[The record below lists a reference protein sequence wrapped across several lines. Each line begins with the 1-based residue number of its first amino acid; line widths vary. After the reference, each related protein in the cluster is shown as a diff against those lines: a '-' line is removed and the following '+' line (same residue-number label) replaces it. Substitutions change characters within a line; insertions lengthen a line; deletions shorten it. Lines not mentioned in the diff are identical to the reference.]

1 MPLFSNRNQGLIEAI
16 GRSQAMIH
24 FRPDG
29 TILDANENF
38 LSLMGYSLGE
48 ITNKHHRMFVDEE
61 YAASPAYRAFWQDLA
76 RGEYK
81 SDEFMRV
88 TKAGAEIWIQATYN
102 PVLDSKGH
110 VCRIVKMATDIT
122 DAKLK
127 SLESQGQLTAIHRS
141 QAVIHFDLKG
151 NILEANDNFLKAVGY
166 TLDQVKG
173 KHHSIFVASD
183 ERETPDY
190 KAFWRQ
196 LGAGRFMAGEF
207 KRITRDGEEIWIHAT
222 YNPIL
227 DAAGRPFKVVKFA
240 SDITAEKRKNAE
252 HEGLIAAI
260 GRSQAVIS
268 FSKDGIILDAND
280 NFLAAVGYRLDEIR
294 GKHHRMF
301 VEEKYAHSEQ
311 YAEFW
316 QTLAGGKHL
325 SAIYQRFNKA
335 GQPIWL
341 QANYNPIFD
350 ASGNIMKVT
359 KFATDI
365 TQNMTARQAAI
376 EAAEETL
383 NTVGQTADS
392 AQHVNSSAQGIS
404 QGMEKARV
412 AVEAMH
418 GRSEIAE
425 RSTEKLRLA
434 AASMD
439 GVVQLISKVAD
450 QINLLSLNATIEA
463 ARAGE
468 AGRGFAVVANE
479 VKTLANQTS
488 QATTRIFSEIAEMQ
502 SVAGSVDEALKAI
515 RSSISDVQDLVL
527 STTNATE
534 EQCVSTDEINVR
546 LQSASSSVASVCD
559 SLDKWVIGMENR
571 RRDERTR
578 VHRDCMVG
586 GVDGQKIRASLRD
599 ISGSGARIY
608 VADPAAIPD
617 QIILELDDRST
628 KRGTVVRRNGRELGI
643 EFRSEA
649 AAFAA

>member
-1 MPLFSNRNQGLIEAI
+1 MSLFSSKNSDLIEAL
-16 GRSQAMIH
+16 GRSQAIIQ

-29 TILDANENF
+29 TILEANENF
-38 LSLMGYSLGE
+38 LAVMGYTLGE
-48 ITNKHHRMFVDEE
+48 IQNKHHRMFVDAAYAKSSE
-61 YAASPAYRAFWQDLA
+61 YQSFWKELA
-76 RGEYK
+76 RGEFK

-88 TKAGAEIWIQATYN
+88 TKSGAEVWIQATYN
-102 PVLDSKGH
+102 PLLDSKGKIY
-110 VCRIVKMATDIT
+110 RIVKIATDIT
-122 DAKLK
+122 EAKLK
-127 SLESQGQLTAIHRS
+127 SLESQGQLAAIHRS

-166 TLDQVKG
+166 KLDEIKG
-173 KHHSIFVASD
+173 KHHSIFVAPND
-183 ERETPDY
+183 RETQEY

-196 LGAGRFMAGEF
+196 LGAGHFMAGDF
-207 KRITRDGEEIWIHAT
+207 KRITKAGAEIWIHAT

-252 HEGLIAAI
+252 HEGLITAI

-268 FSKDGIILDAND
+268 FTKDGIILDANE
-280 NFLAAVGYRLDEIR
+280 NFLEVSGYNLDEIK

-301 VEEKYAHSEQ
+301 VEEKYGQSEQ
-311 YAEFW
+311 YAAFW
-316 QTLAGGKHL
+316 QTLAEGNHL

-341 QANYNPIFD
+341 QASYNPIFD

-365 TQNMTARQAAI
+365 TQNMIARQAAI
-376 EAAEETL
+376 EAAEATL
-383 NTVGQTADS
+383 STVGQSVHS

-404 QGMEKARV
+404 QGMEKARS

-418 GRSEIAE
+418 GRSEVAE
-425 RSTEKLRLA
+425 QSTEKLRLA

-463 ARAGE
+463 ARAGD

-479 VKTLANQTS
+479 VKMLANQTS
-488 QATTRIFSEIAEMQ
+488 QATTQIFSEIAAMQ

-515 RSSISDVQDLVL
+515 RSSISEVQDLVL

-534 EQCVSTDEINVR
+534 EQCVSTDEISVR
-546 LQSASSSVASVCD
+546 LQSASASVASVCE

-571 RRDERTR
+571 RRDERKR
-578 VHRDCMVG
+578 VHRDCLIG
-586 GVDGQKIRASLRD
+586 GIDGKKIRGSLRD
-599 ISGSGARIY
+599 ISESGARIY
-608 VADPAAIPD
+608 VADPSSIPD
-617 QIILELDDRST
+617 QVVVELEDRST

-643 EFRSEA
+643 EFRSA

>member
-1 MPLFSNRNQGLIEAI
+1 M
-16 GRSQAMIH
+16 
-24 FRPDG
+24 
-29 TILDANENF
+29 
-38 LSLMGYSLGE
+38 
-48 ITNKHHRMFVDEE
+48 
-61 YAASPAYRAFWQDLA
+61 
-76 RGEYK
+76 
-81 SDEFMRV
+81 
-88 TKAGAEIWIQATYN
+88 
-102 PVLDSKGH
+102 
-110 VCRIVKMATDIT
+110 
-122 DAKLK
+122 
-127 SLESQGQLTAIHRS
+127 
-141 QAVIHFDLKG
+141 
-151 NILEANDNFLKAVGY
+151 
-166 TLDQVKG
+166 
-173 KHHSIFVASD
+173 
-183 ERETPDY
+183 
-190 KAFWRQ
+190 
-196 LGAGRFMAGEF
+196 
-207 KRITRDGEEIWIHAT
+207 
-222 YNPIL
+222 
-227 DAAGRPFKVVKFA
+227 KFA

-383 NTVGQTADS
+383 NTVGQTAHS

-439 GVVQLISKVAD
+439 GVVQLISKSRTRSTCCPSTRPSRLPAP
-450 QINLLSLNATIEA
+450 ARPA
-463 ARAGE
+463 A
-468 AGRGFAVVANE
+468 
-479 VKTLANQTS
+479 
-488 QATTRIFSEIAEMQ
+488 
-502 SVAGSVDEALKAI
+502 AL
-515 RSSISDVQDLVL
+515 RSSPTRSRRWR
-527 STTNATE
+527 T
-534 EQCVSTDEINVR
+534 R
-546 LQSASSSVASVCD
+546 P
-559 SLDKWVIGMENR
+559 R
-571 RRDERTR
+571 RRRRGSSPRSPRCSRSPAPSTR
-578 VHRDCMVG
+578 R
-586 GVDGQKIRASLRD
+586 
-599 ISGSGARIY
+599 
-608 VADPAAIPD
+608 
-617 QIILELDDRST
+617 
-628 KRGTVVRRNGRELGI
+628 
-643 EFRSEA
+643 
-649 AAFAA
+649 

>member
-1 MPLFSNRNQGLIEAI
+1 MPLFPSKNRDLIEAL

-24 FRPDG
+24 FMPDG
-29 TILDANENF
+29 TILEANENF
-38 LSLMGYSLGE
+38 LSVMGYSLEE
-48 ITNKHHRMFVDEE
+48 IEKKHHRMFLDPA
-61 YAASPAYRAFWQDLA
+61 YAASEAYRSFWKDLA
-76 RGEYK
+76 RGEFK
-81 SDEFMRV
+81 SGEFMRV
-88 TKAGAEIWIQATYN
+88 TKSGAEVWIQATYN
-102 PVLDSKGH
+102 PVRDSNGN
-110 VCRIVKMATDIT
+110 VYRIVKFATDIT
-122 DAKLK
+122 KEKMKSADA
-127 SLESQGQLTAIHRS
+127 QGQLTAIHRS
-141 QAVIHFDLKG
+141 QAVIHFDLDG
-151 NILEANDNFLKAVGY
+151 TILEANDNFLKAVGY
-166 TLDQVKG
+166 TLDEIKG
-173 KHHSIFVASD
+173 RHHSIFVASD
-183 ERETPDY
+183 ERETQDY
-190 KAFWRQ
+190 KAFWKQ
-196 LGAGRFMAGEF
+196 LGAGRFMAGDF
-207 KRITRDGEEIWIHAT
+207 KRIAKGGDEIWIHAT

-260 GRSQAVIS
+260 DRSQAVIS

-280 NFLAAVGYRLDEIR
+280 NFLKAVGYRLDEIK

-301 VEEKYAHSEQ
+301 VEEKYAQSDQ

-335 GQPIWL
+335 GHPIWL

-350 ASGNIMKVT
+350 ASGNIVKVT

-365 TQNMTARQAAI
+365 SENMAARQEAI
-376 EAAEETL
+376 EAAEATL
-383 NTVGQTADS
+383 STVDQSAHS

-404 QGMEKARV
+404 QGMEKARS
-412 AVEAMH
+412 AVEAMQV
-418 GRSEIAE
+418 RSETAE
-425 RSTEKLRLA
+425 QSTEKLRLA

-479 VKTLANQTS
+479 VKALANQTS

-515 RSSISDVQDLVL
+515 RRSISDVQDLVL

-546 LQSASSSVASVCD
+546 LQSASSSVASVCE

-571 RRDERTR
+571 RRDERKR
-578 VHRDCMVG
+578 VHRDCLIG
-586 GVDGQKIRASLRD
+586 GIDGAKIRGSLRD
-599 ISGSGARIY
+599 ISDSGARIY
-608 VADPAAIPD
+608 VADGSAIPD
-617 QIILELDDRST
+617 HVVVELDDKSV
-628 KRGTVVRRNGRELGI
+628 KRGTVVRRNGRELGV
-643 EFRSEA
+643 EFRSETA
-649 AAFAA
+649 SFAA

>member
-1 MPLFSNRNQGLIEAI
+1 MPLFSSRNHDLIEAI

-29 TILDANENF
+29 TIIDANENF

-48 ITNKHHRMFVDEE
+48 IENKHHRMFVDAA
-61 YAASPAYRAFWQDLA
+61 YAASEAYRSFWKELA
-76 RGEYK
+76 SGEFK

-88 TKAGAEIWIQATYN
+88 TSSGAQVWIQATYN
-102 PVLDSKGH
+102 PVFDNKGE
-110 VCRIVKMATDIT
+110 VYRIVKIATDIT
-122 DAKLK
+122 AAKLK
-127 SLESQGQLTAIHRS
+127 SSDAQGQLAAINRS
-141 QAVIHFDLKG
+141 QAVIHFDLDG
-151 NILEANDNFLKAVGY
+151 TILEANDNFLKAVGY
-166 TLDQVKG
+166 TLDEIKG
-173 KHHSIFVASD
+173 RHHSIFVASD
-183 ERETPDY
+183 ERETQEY
-190 KAFWRQ
+190 KAFWKQ

-207 KRITRDGEEIWIHAT
+207 KRMTRDGDEIWIHAT

-268 FSKDGIILDAND
+268 FSKDGIILDANE
-280 NFLAAVGYRLDEIR
+280 NFLKAVGYRLDEIK

-301 VEEKYAHSEQ
+301 VEEKFAQSEQ

-335 GQPIWL
+335 GNPIWL

-383 NTVGQTADS
+383 NTVGQTAHS

-404 QGMEKARV
+404 RGMEKART

-502 SVAGSVDEALKAI
+502 SVAGAVDEALKSI

-534 EQCVSTDEINVR
+534 QQCVSTDEISVR
-546 LQSASSSVASVCD
+546 LQSASASVASVCE

-571 RRDERTR
+571 RRDERKR
-578 VHRDCMVG
+578 VHRDCLIG
-586 GVDGQKIRASLRD
+586 GINGEKIRGSLRD
-599 ISGSGARIY
+599 ISDSGARIY
-608 VADPAAIPD
+608 VADGSAIPD
-617 QIILELDDRST
+617 QVVVELEDKSV
-628 KRGTVVRRNGRELGI
+628 KRGTVVRRNGRELGV
-643 EFRSEA
+643 EFRTEA
-649 AAFAA
+649 ATFAA